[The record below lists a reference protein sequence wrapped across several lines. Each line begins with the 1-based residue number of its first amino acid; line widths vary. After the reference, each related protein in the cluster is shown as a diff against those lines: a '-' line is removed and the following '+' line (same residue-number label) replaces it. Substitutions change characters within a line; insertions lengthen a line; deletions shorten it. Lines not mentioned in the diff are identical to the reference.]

1 MTDDTITVISAGA
14 TGVPAHPRI
23 RSAGHA
29 ETGAE
34 AVAKVLTEVPDVL
47 VLDARIDDPD
57 ARQVCRRIREW
68 APATQVLAVS
78 TLDDEAVYTTLI
90 AGAMGAVLSSINPH
104 DLAEAV
110 IATSRGESVL
120 QARMAF
126 RILHDIDQW
135 AERSADPLY
144 PPPTLTATEREVLGQ
159 LGSGQSADTIAA
171 THAVTAHLVNL
182 HASYAVTKLHRYV
195 HGVSTLSAF
204 GTTS

>member
-1 MTDDTITVISAGA
+1 MYDDTITVVSAGTA
-14 TGVPAHPRI
+14 GVPAHPRL

-47 VLDARIDDPD
+47 VLDARIVDPD
-57 ARQVCRRIREW
+57 ARSVCRRIREW
-68 APATQVLAVS
+68 APATQILAVS
-78 TLDDEAVYTTLI
+78 DLDDEAVYTTLI
-90 AGAMGAVLSSINPH
+90 AGAMGAVLSSVGPH

-110 IATSRGESVL
+110 IATARGESVL

-144 PPPTLTATEREVLGQ
+144 PPPTLTATEREVLGH
-159 LGSGQSADTIAA
+159 LGAGKSPATIAA
-171 THAVTAHLVNL
+171 SHAVTPHLVNL
-182 HASYAVTKLHRYV
+182 HASYAVSKLHRYV
-195 HGVSTLSAF
+195 HGAAKISAY
-204 GTTS
+204 GA